1 MVQLGAGQ
9 PRSEQ
14 RARRR
19 TCPLTYSTALAT
31 PQTTA
36 DTIRLPFHQAAAPHT
51 RQGSG
56 RSFRFPWRSSPMSI
70 PCEERQGKR
79 KERPE
84 PCRVCGAAAWWNGSR
99 MVSAVVCGVA
109 NAVEYVSGQVR
120 RRARCSDRG
129 CPAPS
134 WTMYPQGSY
143 PHRTFQLDVVSSAV
157 AQVAAGES
165 ARQAAERHQCS
176 RRSVSRWR
184 GWCAQLVVP
193 EELAAAAVRLDP
205 DGLPPPARGG
215 KEAKEDRKST
225 RLNS

>member
-1 MVQLGAGQ
+1 
-9 PRSEQ
+9 
-14 RARRR
+14 
-19 TCPLTYSTALAT
+19 
-31 PQTTA
+31 
-36 DTIRLPFHQAAAPHT
+36 
-51 RQGSG
+51 
-56 RSFRFPWRSSPMSI
+56 MSI

-215 KEAKEDRKST
+215 KEAKDQAGWAL
-225 RLNS
+225 RLWERLADVLGHRGVTLPEGRSGLQRMLAWQHERDGVVAWLTKPSSPRLRVDLSALLV